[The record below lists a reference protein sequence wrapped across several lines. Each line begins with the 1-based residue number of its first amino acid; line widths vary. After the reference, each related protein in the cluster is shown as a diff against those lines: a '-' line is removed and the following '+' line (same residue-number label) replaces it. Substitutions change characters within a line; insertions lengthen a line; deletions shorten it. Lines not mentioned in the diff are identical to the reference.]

1 MENVKEV
8 VDRLVL
14 WLNCW
19 YLNNGG
25 YFNKA
30 VIGMSGG
37 KDSAVTAAL
46 CAKAL
51 GSDNVIGVLMP
62 NGKDREEEQQ
72 NIKDA
77 IKTCMLLGINFSII
91 DIKDLIDR
99 ELEKLEQ
106 AGIKV
111 TEQAKINLPPRIRM
125 ATLYAVSQ
133 SFDARV
139 INTCNLSED
148 WVGYSTKYGD
158 AAGDV
163 APFANFTVDEVR
175 QIGLELGL
183 PYELVYKTPSD
194 GLCGK
199 SDEDN
204 LGFTYEV
211 LDKYIRT
218 GYCKNKELQKKI
230 DDRHVKNKFKLEPM
244 QSYQYGEINAKVK

>member
-1 MENVKEV
+1 
-8 VDRLVL
+8 
-14 WLNCW
+14 
-19 YLNNGG
+19 
-25 YFNKA
+25 
-30 VIGMSGG
+30 
-37 KDSAVTAAL
+37 
-46 CAKAL
+46 
-51 GSDNVIGVLMP
+51 MP